1 MICGLH
7 DEWGGVGLVVLSGPT
22 WPHGKNPAMRA
33 LGVFGV
39 LVSMPSD
46 LKVILILGQ
55 SLFAD

>member
-7 DEWGGVGLVVLSGPT
+7 DEWRGVGLVVLSGPT

-39 LVSMPSD
+39 LVSMPSY
-46 LKVILILGQ
+46 LK
-55 SLFAD
+55 FAAEHRVFVVGP